1 VNAYERRNALNK
13 ITIFVWAVIIF
24 LLPIP
29 NAQGAMVK
37 LSLEQLVE
45 DSDLVILGTVEWVE
59 SELIMG
65 KIFSFAT
72 ISVKSKIK
80 GESEATQNK
89 IVIKFPGGTVG
100 DLAMKV
106 EDSPD
111 YKKGEKVLIFLKKI
125 QNQPYYRTLGASQ
138 GRFLIKNHIV
148 LKENTLLDQ
157 FLEKIQSIM
166 RSLN

>member
-1 VNAYERRNALNK
+1 LIFKRRNALNK
-13 ITIFVWAVIIF
+13 ITIFVWAGIIF
-24 LLPIP
+24 LLPLP
-29 NAQGAMVK
+29 HVQGAMVK
-37 LSLEQLVE
+37 LSLEQLTQ
-45 DSDLVILGTVEWVE
+45 DADLVILGTVEGVE
-59 SELIMG
+59 SELVTG

-89 IVIKFPGGTVG
+89 IIIKFPGGTVG

-138 GRFLIKNHIV
+138 GRFLIKDHIV
-148 LKENTLLDQ
+148 LKENTSLDQ

-166 RSLN
+166 HSLD